1 MVNRKPFVS
10 YITSSALL
18 MAFISPSSWAVEENR
33 LWLPVKYQGLYL
45 PLKRAAQAAE
55 SLDRCTK
62 VLQGTIDREQSKPDH
77 PIFRILCKQDSGLTY
92 NEMVDGLTMET
103 LTTIIPVEVVLTP
116 EELEQ
121 QRIAEEKRLTEERE
135 ANKKRLFKLCD
146 QALKAEAEFMTG
158 LHWYYEGFIEPESVE
173 DDVALFALD
182 FDATNPDGKPLQYRA
197 YCSADGIAPPKLRI
211 KKRPA
216 NTAKD

>member
-1 MVNRKPFVS
+1 MVNPNLFGKYVAS
-10 YITSSALL
+10 GSLIVAL
-18 MAFISPSSWAVEENR
+18 ISPNIWAVEENR

-55 SLDRCTK
+55 SLERCTK

-103 LTTIIPVEVVLTP
+103 LTTIIPAEVVLTP

-121 QRIAEEKRLTEERE
+121 QRIAEAKRLAEERE
-135 ANKKRLFKLCD
+135 ATKKRLFKLCD
-146 QALKAEAEFMTG
+146 QAVKADAEFMNG
-158 LHWYYEGFIEPESVE
+158 LHWYYEDYIEPESFE

-197 YCSADGIAPPKLRI
+197 YCSVDGVEPAKLRI